1 MKKLKHLIIVL
12 CLFLV
17 CALLWK
23 AVGIVSRLKVLSGQA
38 ATAGTEAALTGA
50 AETDGTKTGEAADS
64 RAEAQTDV
72 TKPDGV
78 QAGETADGLADVPTG
93 ERQPEQTAE
102 ALQTAEMV
110 QTGMVQTGNEQRSET
125 WQQETQAALHP
136 ILMGDSRTVC
146 LYCSQ
151 AYDEAEYPKHLF
163 YAMSEDFSAQ
173 AGISTF
179 VAKGGEGDA
188 WFEKYGLAKG
198 ITFLDENA
206 VMVVWF
212 GVNDLDKVQRYI
224 NYINGVALTYG
235 APVYYMTIG
244 PCDGNWESKNADILN
259 FNAALTAQLDPAV
272 HVIDMYSFISN
283 GLLTGEFATID
294 GLHYDYKTSMAVYQH
309 MLEEIEAAQALEGGV

>member
-17 CALLWK
+17 CVLLWK
-23 AVGIVSRLKVLSGQA
+23 VVGIVSRLKVLSGQA
-38 ATAGTEAALTGA
+38 ATVGTEAARTGA
-50 AETDGTKTGEAADS
+50 AEPTEPDDMQAGEAA
-64 RAEAQTDV
+64 EA
-72 TKPDGV
+72 
-78 QAGETADGLADVPTG
+78 LTG

-102 ALQTAEMV
+102 VLQPAEMV
-110 QTGMVQTGNEQRSET
+110 QTGMVQTGNEPRTESEPG
-125 WQQETQAALHP
+125 QQEAASEETQSAVHP

-151 AYDEAEYPKHLF
+151 AYDETEYPKHLF

-212 GVNDLDKVQRYI
+212 GVNDLDKAQRYI
-224 NYINGVALTYG
+224 NCINGVALTYG

-244 PCDGNWESKNADILN
+244 PCDGKWENKNADILN
-259 FNAALTAQLDPAV
+259 FNAALEAQLDPAV
-272 HVIDMYSFISN
+272 HLIDMYSFISN

-309 MLEEIEAAQALEGGV
+309 MLEEIEAAQALEGGI